1 MREGLSLHAMKGDL
15 TVQDDLTW
23 NQWEQKIFTSKGK
36 LSDIDDLRVAILG
49 ALTPE
54 QYDEIKRETKGPP
67 PAKKMRD

>member
-1 MREGLSLHAMKGDL
+1 MKGDL

-54 QYDEIKRETKGPP
+54 QYDEIKRVTNAPP

>member
-1 MREGLSLHAMKGDL
+1 M
-15 TVQDDLTW
+15 QDDLTW